1 MLKNENLCVKI
12 FEIEKIRGQVM
23 INEFDFRKYSEE
35 SLEDAVSLI
44 KELCAIPAPSGDELR
59 RAEYCRDYLTSI
71 GARGVYIDDAYNCVY
86 PMNADGSNELS
97 VFVAHTD
104 TVFPDTE
111 RMPYSDDGVKLRSPG
126 VGDDTASLA
135 VMLLAIKYL
144 LKNGFKPQ
152 RGILFVA
159 NSCEEGLG
167 NLKGTRKIFADYKG
181 RIAEFVSF
189 DGKIGTIADEC
200 VGSHRYEVSV
210 KTPGGH
216 SYSAFGNRNAIDV
229 IAEMVKEIYSI
240 EAPQCGGYK
249 TTYNVGTISGGTS
262 VNTIAENAEM
272 LCEYRSVSA
281 ESLRIMKENFRR
293 IFEKERLDANVNIRV
308 VGERPCMEG
317 VDQNKLDIL
326 LKKCE
331 SAMSDTTGEPVK
343 FSSSSTDCNIPLSLG
358 IPAICTAVY
367 SGGGAHTRSEWV
379 ERASLVPGLEIAL
392 RTIYNVCS

>member
-1 MLKNENLCVKI
+1 
-12 FEIEKIRGQVM
+12 M
-23 INEFDFRKYSEE
+23 INEQQIKQYSTE
-35 SLEDAVSLI
+35 SLEAVVALI
-44 KELCAIPAPSGDELR
+44 KDLCAIPAPSGDELR
-59 RAEYCRDYLTSI
+59 RAEYCRDYLNSI
-71 GARGVYIDDAYNCVY
+71 GATGVYIDEAYNCVY
-86 PMNADGSNELS
+86 PMNAEGCDELT

-111 RMPYSDDGVKLRSPG
+111 KMPYSDDGEILRSPG

-135 VMLLAIKYL
+135 VMLVSIKYL
-144 LKNGFKPQ
+144 LKNNFKPK

-167 NLKGTRKIFADYKG
+167 NLKGTRKIFEDYKG
-181 RIAEFVSF
+181 RISEFVSF
-189 DGKIGTIADEC
+189 DGKIGQIVNEC

-216 SYSAFGNRNAIDV
+216 SYGNFGNRNAIDV
-229 IAEMVKEIYSI
+229 IAEMVKEIFLI
-240 EAPQCGGYK
+240 EPPTCGGYK

-281 ESLRIMKENFRR
+281 ESLAIMKKKYHE
-293 IFEKERLDANVNIRV
+293 IFEKERADATVTVRI

-317 VDQNKLDIL
+317 VDADALDAL
-326 LKKCE
+326 CKKCGA
-331 SAMSDTTGEPVK
+331 AMLEVTNEPVK
-343 FSSSSTDCNIPLSLG
+343 FATGSTDSNIPLSLG
-358 IPAICTAVY
+358 IPSVTTGVY
-367 SGGGAHTRSEWV
+367 IGGGTHTRGEWV

-392 RTIYNVCS
+392 KTIFNVCF